1 MAKSK
6 KRSIKKN
13 TMKMPPSSMLTHMA
27 EAEETLKALE
37 EAEEAEAAE
46 AEEAE
51 EAEETPSKEDA
62 QKKAEKDTEKEEM
75 YKILRRLMD
84 DMGASTLSAL
94 SEMIDRAE
102 ISKLI
107 RAHGMDEASA
117 RLFLAQQEKVRALRE
132 AEELARREAD
142 YADMRQNPLYADVDN
157 RRAAME
163 AFIFRTGLSPRE
175 AYNALFAE
183 ERLEALLKDMQKE
196 AVEKE
201 RKGKRIPALS
211 GGAAP
216 DKKGSAGLSEA
227 EAWAAA
233 RAGLS
238 REEYAKYKYA
248 Y

>member
-6 KRSIKKN
+6 KRSIQKN
-13 TMKMPPSSMLTHMA
+13 TVKMPPSSMLAHMA
-27 EAEETLKALE
+27 EAEEKLKALE
-37 EAEEAEAAE
+37 EAEEAEKAAE
-46 AEEAE
+46 TEAAEEAP
-51 EAEETPSKEDA
+51 AKETAPKEP
-62 QKKAEKDTEKEEM
+62 EKDTEKEEM

-142 YADMRQNPLYADVDN
+142 YADMRQNPLYADVDE

-183 ERLEALLKDMQKE
+183 ERLEALLRDVQKE

-201 RKGKRIPALS
+201 RKAKRIPALS